1 MSEQKMIDVVRAA
14 MADQGIQDHVVA
26 VGEFY
31 PRGHTGGAFVGG
43 MVGDTVGGA
52 FGSLGSSIGTV
63 GGFIAGAD
71 ATDEASGLPS
81 RMLVAV
87 SPDAVYGFASRSRNK
102 EPTNLVFQVPRDG
115 LKAKVHQRVN
125 VRVLELVDD
134 RSGGAIEL
142 EGSRVPL
149 THSEDVIRA
158 LEA

>member
-14 MADQGIQDHVVA
+14 MADQGIQDEVVA
-26 VGEFY
+26 VGEFV
-31 PRGHTGGAFVGG
+31 PRGHTGGAIVGG
-43 MVGDTVGGA
+43 MVGDTVGGV

-87 SPDAVYGFASRSRNK
+87 SPDAVYGFASHSRNK
-102 EPTNLVFQVPRDG
+102 EPSSLVFQVPRDG

-125 VRVLELVDD
+125 VRVLELIDD
-134 RSGGAIEL
+134 SSGEAIEL

>member
-1 MSEQKMIDVVRAA
+1 
-14 MADQGIQDHVVA
+14 
-26 VGEFY
+26 
-31 PRGHTGGAFVGG
+31 VGG
-43 MVGDTVGGA
+43 MVGDSVGGV
-52 FGSLGSSIGTV
+52 FGNLGSSIGTV

-71 ATDEASGLPS
+71 ATDEASGLPA

-87 SPDAVYGFASRSRNK
+87 SSDAVYGFASHSRNK
-102 EPTNLVFQVPRDG
+102 EPSSLVFQVPRDG

-125 VRVLELVDD
+125 VRVLELIDD
-134 RSGGAIEL
+134 SSGEAIEL